1 MESIRRVWCECLGR
15 PVYSIR
21 RQIGWIFLAMSRPLT
36 LMAPDWAP
44 VDRRQ
49 VNKNNS
55 QFSPYLL
62 TMEATVLGVFLFTGL
77 SLASLEATCS
87 LLGVTGEVGAEGI
100 FSMRSLGSLMA
111 GLTTGSR
118 GSVWPRTIVSP
129 LTAGRSTVRLGPDG
143 DQSVLAA
150 HCSAGLVRPSEEL
163 WAGMSV
169 RLGSELCRDQS
180 ASLGDPH
187 TSHSSRPSIETRNMS
202 ISRLFL

>member
-1 MESIRRVWCECLGR
+1 
-15 PVYSIR
+15 
-21 RQIGWIFLAMSRPLT
+21 
-36 LMAPDWAP
+36 MAPDWAP

-62 TMEATVLGVFLFTGL
+62 TMEATVTGL
-77 SLASLEATCS
+77 FLVTEPGLLASLEATCS

-150 HCSAGLVRPSEEL
+150 HCSAGLVRPGEEL
-163 WAGMSV
+163 
-169 RLGSELCRDQS
+169 
-180 ASLGDPH
+180 
-187 TSHSSRPSIETRNMS
+187 
-202 ISRLFL
+202 